1 MKTDIGA
8 WLLVLSSCL
17 TSSRE
22 EIFIELNIRIEAAIV
37 LLLPCFFFL
46 SLHPGEK
53 FSTGRFYSAANKL
66 GRDISIP
73 STLYYEEINL
83 VPNTINLNTDGA
95 L

>member
-37 LLLPCFFFL
+37 LLFPCFFL
-46 SLHPGEK
+46 RTKIL
-53 FSTGRFYSAANKL
+53 RFYSATNKLQL

-73 STLYYEEINL
+73 SPLYYEEINL